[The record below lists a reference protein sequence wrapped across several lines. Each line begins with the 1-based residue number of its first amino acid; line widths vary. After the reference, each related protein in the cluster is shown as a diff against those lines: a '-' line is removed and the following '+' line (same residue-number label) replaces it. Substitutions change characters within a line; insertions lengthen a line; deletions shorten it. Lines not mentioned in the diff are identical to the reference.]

1 MNILFKRGV
10 VVFSVLTL
18 LGTTYVGAI
27 STARPVVISRP
38 PVVRS
43 TPVTK
48 PVTKSNTPK
57 SSTNKSGTSGATKS
71 STENKTTNV
80 TNNYY
85 TTNKSGGFF
94 DSFTGAFAGTWFY
107 HTLFGNNSN
116 NSNNSDSSSN
126 VNTGATQENT
136 DGGDTGEVFS
146 ISYWITNNL
155 EYLKNLLFGV
165 K

>member
-10 VVFSVLTL
+10 IALSVLTL

-38 PVVRS
+38 PVVKS
-43 TPVTK
+43 TPVAK
-48 PVTKSNTPK
+48 PVTKSSTPK
-57 SSTNKSGTSGATKS
+57 SSEVKS
-71 STENKTTNV
+71 STDKTSSV

-107 HTLFGNNSN
+107 HTLFGNNDN
-116 NSNNSDSSSN
+116 SSSN
-126 VNTGATQENT
+126 VNTEATQENT
-136 DGGDTGEVFS
+136 ESEDTEEVFS

>member
-1 MNILFKRGV
+1 MSILFKRGV
-10 VVFSVLTL
+10 VALSVLTL

-38 PVVRS
+38 PVVKS
-43 TPVTK
+43 TPVAK
-48 PVTKSNTPK
+48 PVTKSSTPK
-57 SSTNKSGTSGATKS
+57 SSTSETKS
-71 STENKTTNV
+71 STETKTASV

-107 HTLFGNNSN
+107 HTLFGNNS
-116 NSNNSDSSSN
+116 DSSSN
-126 VNTGATQENT
+126 VNTDNATQENT
-136 DGGDTGEVFS
+136 DGGDTEEVFS

-155 EYLKNLLFGV
+155 EYLKNLLFGI

>member
-43 TPVTK
+43 TPVAK
-48 PVTKSNTPK
+48 PVTKTSTPK
-57 SSTNKSGTSGATKS
+57 SSSTKS

-85 TTNKSGGFF
+85 TTTTNKSGGFF

-116 NSNNSDSSSN
+116 NSDSSSN
-126 VNTGATQENT
+126 VNTDNATQENT
-136 DGGDTGEVFS
+136 DGGDTEEAFS

>member
-1 MNILFKRGV
+1 MSILFKRGV
-10 VVFSVLTL
+10 VALSVLTL

-38 PVVRS
+38 PVVKS
-43 TPVTK
+43 TPVAK
-48 PVTKSNTPK
+48 PVTKSSTPK
-57 SSTNKSGTSGATKS
+57 SSTTRSTTKS

-80 TNNYY
+80 TNNYS

-94 DSFTGAFAGTWFY
+94 DSFTGAFVGTWFY
-107 HTLFGNNSN
+107 HTLFGNNSD
-116 NSNNSDSSSN
+116 SSSSN
-126 VNTGATQENT
+126 VNTDNATQENT
-136 DGGDTGEVFS
+136 DGGDTEEVFS

>member
-18 LGTTYVGAI
+18 LCTTYVGAI

-94 DSFTGAFAGTWFY
+94 DSFTGAFVGTWFY

-116 NSNNSDSSSN
+116 NSDSSSN
-126 VNTGATQENT
+126 VNTEATQENT
-136 DGGDTGEVFS
+136 DGGDTEEVFS

>member
-1 MNILFKRGV
+1 MSILFKRGIV
-10 VVFSVLTL
+10 ALSMLTL

-38 PVVRS
+38 PVVKS
-43 TPVTK
+43 TPVAK
-48 PVTKSNTPK
+48 PVTKSSTPK
-57 SSTNKSGTSGATKS
+57 SSEAKS
-71 STENKTTNV
+71 STDKTSSV

-107 HTLFGNNSN
+107 HTLFGN
-116 NSNNSDSSSN
+116 SDNSSSN
-126 VNTGATQENT
+126 VNTEATQENT
-136 DGGDTGEVFS
+136 ESEDTEEVFS

>member
-1 MNILFKRGV
+1 MSILFKRGV
-10 VVFSVLTL
+10 VALSVLTL
-18 LGTTYVGAI
+18 LSGATYVGAI

-43 TPVTK
+43 TPVSK
-48 PVTKSNTPK
+48 PVTKTSTSK
-57 SSTNKSGTSGATKS
+57 SST
-71 STENKTTNV
+71 TETKTTSV

-85 TTNKSGGFF
+85 TNKSGGFF

-107 HTLFGNNSN
+107 HTLFGNN
-116 NSNNSDSSSN
+116 DSSSPSAN
-126 VNTGATQENT
+126 SDATQEST
-136 DGGDTGEVFS
+136 DSGDTEEVFS

>member
-1 MNILFKRGV
+1 MSILFKRGV
-10 VVFSVLTL
+10 VALSVLTL

-38 PVVRS
+38 PVVKS
-43 TPVTK
+43 TPIAKPVTK
-48 PVTKSNTPK
+48 PSTPK
-57 SSTNKSGTSGATKS
+57 SSTSEAKS
-71 STENKTTNV
+71 STETKTTSV

-107 HTLFGNNSN
+107 HTLFGN
-116 NSNNSDSSSN
+116 SDNSSSN
-126 VNTGATQENT
+126 VNTDNATQENT
-136 DGGDTGEVFS
+136 ESEDTEEVFS

>member
-43 TPVTK
+43 TPVAK
-48 PVTKSNTPK
+48 PVTKTSTPK
-57 SSTNKSGTSGATKS
+57 SSSTKS
-71 STENKTTNV
+71 STENKTTSV

-126 VNTGATQENT
+126 VNTDNATQENT
-136 DGGDTGEVFS
+136 DGGDTEEAFS

-155 EYLKNLLFGV
+155 EYLKNLLFGI

>member
-1 MNILFKRGV
+1 MNILFNRGV

-38 PVVRS
+38 PVVKS
-43 TPVTK
+43 TPVAK
-48 PVTKSNTPK
+48 PVTKTSTPK
-57 SSTNKSGTSGATKS
+57 SSSTKS
-71 STENKTTNV
+71 STETKTTGV
-80 TNNYY
+80 TNNHY

-107 HTLFGNNSN
+107 HTLFGNNDN
-116 NSNNSDSSSN
+116 SSSN
-126 VNTGATQENT
+126 VNTEATQENT
-136 DGGDTGEVFS
+136 ESEDTEEVFS

-155 EYLKNLLFGV
+155 EYLKNLLFGI

>member
-10 VVFSVLTL
+10 IALSVLTL

-38 PVVRS
+38 PVVKS
-43 TPVTK
+43 TPVAK
-48 PVTKSNTPK
+48 PVTKSSTPK
-57 SSTNKSGTSGATKS
+57 SSEAKS
-71 STENKTTNV
+71 STDKTSSV

-107 HTLFGNNSN
+107 HTLFGNNDN
-116 NSNNSDSSSN
+116 SSSN
-126 VNTGATQENT
+126 VNTEATQENT
-136 DGGDTGEVFS
+136 ESEDTEEVFS
-146 ISYWITNNL
+146 ISYWITNTL
-155 EYLKNLLFGV
+155 EYLKNLLFGI

>member
-1 MNILFKRGV
+1 MSILFKRGV
-10 VVFSVLTL
+10 VALSVLTL

-38 PVVRS
+38 PIVKS
-43 TPVTK
+43 TPVAK
-48 PVTKSNTPK
+48 PVTKS
-57 SSTNKSGTSGATKS
+57 STTKS
-71 STENKTTNV
+71 STSETKSSTGNKTTSV

-107 HTLFGNNSN
+107 HALFS
-116 NSNNSDSSSN
+116 NSDNSSA
-126 VNTGATQENT
+126 NTNNDVAQENT
-136 DGGDTGEVFS
+136 DSGDTEEVFS

>member
-1 MNILFKRGV
+1 MSILFKRGV
-10 VVFSVLTL
+10 VALSVLTL
-18 LGTTYVGAI
+18 LSGTTYVSAI

-38 PVVRS
+38 PVVKS
-43 TPVTK
+43 TPVAK
-48 PVTKSNTPK
+48 PVTKSSTPESSTTKSSEAK
-57 SSTNKSGTSGATKS
+57 SSTDKTSG
-71 STENKTTNV
+71 V

-107 HTLFGNNSN
+107 HTLFGNNDN
-116 NSNNSDSSSN
+116 SSSN
-126 VNTGATQENT
+126 VNTEATQENT
-136 DGGDTGEVFS
+136 ESEDTEEVFS

-155 EYLKNLLFGV
+155 EYLKNLLFGI

>member
-1 MNILFKRGV
+1 MSILFKRSV
-10 VVFSVLTL
+10 VALSVLTL
-18 LGTTYVGAI
+18 FGTTYVGAI

-38 PVVRS
+38 PVVKS
-43 TPVTK
+43 TPVAK
-48 PVTKSNTPK
+48 PVTRSTTKPSTTKSNDI
-57 SSTNKSGTSGATKS
+57 
-71 STENKTTNV
+71 TESKTTNV

-107 HTLFGNNSN
+107 HTLFGNND
-116 NSNNSDSSSN
+116 NSGSN
-126 VNTGATQENT
+126 VNTEATQENT
-136 DGGDTGEVFS
+136 ESEDTEEIFS

>member
-10 VVFSVLTL
+10 VVLSVLTL

-38 PVVRS
+38 PVVKS
-43 TPVTK
+43 TPVAK
-48 PVTKSNTPK
+48 PVTKSSTPK
-57 SSTNKSGTSGATKS
+57 SSTTKS
-71 STENKTTNV
+71 SEAKSSTDKTSGV

-107 HTLFGNNSN
+107 HTLFGNNDN
-116 NSNNSDSSSN
+116 SSSN
-126 VNTGATQENT
+126 VNTEATQENT
-136 DGGDTGEVFS
+136 ESEDTEEVFS

-155 EYLKNLLFGV
+155 EYLKNLLFGI

>member
-1 MNILFKRGV
+1 MSILFKRGV
-10 VVFSVLTL
+10 IALSVLTL

-38 PVVRS
+38 PVVKS
-43 TPVTK
+43 TPVAK
-48 PVTKSNTPK
+48 PVTKSSTPK
-57 SSTNKSGTSGATKS
+57 SSEAKS
-71 STENKTTNV
+71 STDKTSSV

-107 HTLFGNNSN
+107 HTLFGNNDN
-116 NSNNSDSSSN
+116 SSSN
-126 VNTGATQENT
+126 VNTEATQENT
-136 DGGDTGEVFS
+136 ESEDTEEVFS

>member
-1 MNILFKRGV
+1 MSILFKRGV
-10 VVFSVLTL
+10 VVFSVLIL

-38 PVVRS
+38 PVVKS
-43 TPVTK
+43 TPVAK
-48 PVTKSNTPK
+48 PVTKSSTPK
-57 SSTNKSGTSGATKS
+57 SSTSETKS

-85 TTNKSGGFF
+85 TNKSGGFF

-107 HTLFGNNSN
+107 HTLFGNND
-116 NSNNSDSSSN
+116 NSSSPSANSD
-126 VNTGATQENT
+126 VTQEST
-136 DGGDTGEVFS
+136 DIGDTEEVFS

>member
-10 VVFSVLTL
+10 VVLSVLTL

-38 PVVRS
+38 PVVKS
-43 TPVTK
+43 TPVAK
-48 PVTKSNTPK
+48 PVTKSSTPK
-57 SSTNKSGTSGATKS
+57 SSTTKS
-71 STENKTTNV
+71 SEAKSSTDKTSGV

-85 TTNKSGGFF
+85 TTTNKSGGFF

-107 HTLFGNNSN
+107 HTLFGNNDN
-116 NSNNSDSSSN
+116 SSSN
-126 VNTGATQENT
+126 VNTEATQENT
-136 DGGDTGEVFS
+136 ESEDTEEVFS

-155 EYLKNLLFGV
+155 EYLKNLLFGI

>member
-1 MNILFKRGV
+1 MSILFKCGV
-10 VVFSVLTL
+10 VALSVLTL

-38 PVVRS
+38 SVVKS
-43 TPVTK
+43 TTVAK

-57 SSTNKSGTSGATKS
+57 SSTSETKS
-71 STENKTTNV
+71 STENKTTSV

-94 DSFTGAFAGTWFY
+94 DSFTGAFVGTWFY
-107 HTLFGNNSN
+107 HTLFGNNS
-116 NSNNSDSSSN
+116 DSSSN
-126 VNTGATQENT
+126 VNTDNATQENT
-136 DGGDTGEVFS
+136 DGGDTEEVFS

-155 EYLKNLLFGV
+155 EYVKNILFGI

>member
-43 TPVTK
+43 TPVAK
-48 PVTKSNTPK
+48 PVTKTSTPK
-57 SSTNKSGTSGATKS
+57 SSSTKS

-85 TTNKSGGFF
+85 TTTTTNKSGGFF

-116 NSNNSDSSSN
+116 NSDSSSN
-126 VNTGATQENT
+126 VNTDNATQENT
-136 DGGDTGEVFS
+136 DGGDTEEAFS

>member
-1 MNILFKRGV
+1 MNILCKR
-10 VVFSVLTL
+10 VLAIVSAITL
-18 LGTTYVGAI
+18 LCVVCGNYVGAV

-38 PVVRS
+38 PVVKS
-43 TPVTK
+43 TPAA
-48 PVTKSNTPK
+48 KSV
-57 SSTNKSGTSGATKS
+57 TKS
-71 STENKTTNV
+71 STTKSSTSESGETKTTNV

-85 TTNKSGGFF
+85 TTNKGGGFF

-107 HTLFGNNSN
+107 HTLFGNNDS
-116 NSNNSDSSSN
+116 SSSN
-126 VNTGATQENT
+126 VNTDSTQETT
-136 DGGDTGEVFS
+136 DSDDTEESFS

>member
-1 MNILFKRGV
+1 MSILFKRSV
-10 VVFSVLTL
+10 VALSVLTL
-18 LGTTYVGAI
+18 FGTTYVGAI

-38 PVVRS
+38 PVVKS
-43 TPVTK
+43 TPVAK
-48 PVTKSNTPK
+48 PVTR
-57 SSTNKSGTSGATKS
+57 STTKPSTTKS
-71 STENKTTNV
+71 STTKSNDSTESKTTNV

-107 HTLFGNNSN
+107 HALFS
-116 NSNNSDSSSN
+116 NSDNSSA
-126 VNTGATQENT
+126 NTNNDVAQENT
-136 DGGDTGEVFS
+136 ESGDTEEVFS

>member
-10 VVFSVLTL
+10 IALSVLTL

-38 PVVRS
+38 PVVKS
-43 TPVTK
+43 TPVAKPVTK
-48 PVTKSNTPK
+48 PSTPK
-57 SSTNKSGTSGATKS
+57 SSTSEAKS
-71 STENKTTNV
+71 STETKTTSV

-85 TTNKSGGFF
+85 TTTNKSGGFF

-107 HTLFGNNSN
+107 HTLFGN
-116 NSNNSDSSSN
+116 SDNSSSN
-126 VNTGATQENT
+126 VNNDNATQENT
-136 DGGDTGEVFS
+136 ESEDTEEVFS

>member
-10 VVFSVLTL
+10 VVLSVLTL
-18 LGTTYVGAI
+18 LGTTYVSAI

-57 SSTNKSGTSGATKS
+57 SSTTRSKDTKS
-71 STENKTTNV
+71 STESKSSSV

-116 NSNNSDSSSN
+116 NSDSSSN
-126 VNTGATQENT
+126 VNTEATQENT
-136 DGGDTGEVFS
+136 DGGDTEEVFS

>member
-10 VVFSVLTL
+10 IVLSVLTL
-18 LGTTYVGAI
+18 FGTTYVGAI
-27 STARPVVISRP
+27 SIVRPVVISRP
-38 PVVRS
+38 PVVKS
-43 TPVTK
+43 TPVAK
-48 PVTKSNTPK
+48 PVTKS
-57 SSTNKSGTSGATKS
+57 S
-71 STENKTTNV
+71 V

-94 DSFTGAFAGTWFY
+94 DSFNGAFTGTWFY
-107 HTLFGNNSN
+107 HALFGNRDN
-116 NSNNSDSSSN
+116 SSSN
-126 VNTGATQENT
+126 TSTESTQENT
-136 DGGDTGEVFS
+136 ESEDTEEVFS

>member
-10 VVFSVLTL
+10 IALSVLTL

-38 PVVRS
+38 PVVKS
-43 TPVTK
+43 TPVAKPVTK
-48 PVTKSNTPK
+48 PSTPK
-57 SSTNKSGTSGATKS
+57 SSTSEAKS
-71 STENKTTNV
+71 STDKTSSV

-107 HTLFGNNSN
+107 HTLFGNNDN
-116 NSNNSDSSSN
+116 SSSN
-126 VNTGATQENT
+126 VNTEATQENT
-136 DGGDTGEVFS
+136 ESEDTEEVFS

>member
-10 VVFSVLTL
+10 IALSVLTL

-38 PVVRS
+38 PVVKS
-43 TPVTK
+43 TPVAK
-48 PVTKSNTPK
+48 PVTKSSTHKSSEAK
-57 SSTNKSGTSGATKS
+57 SSTDKTSS
-71 STENKTTNV
+71 V

-85 TTNKSGGFF
+85 TTNKGSGFF

-107 HTLFGNNSN
+107 HTLFGNNDN
-116 NSNNSDSSSN
+116 SSSN
-126 VNTGATQENT
+126 VNTEATQENT
-136 DGGDTGEVFS
+136 ESEDTEEVFS

>member
-10 VVFSVLTL
+10 IALSVLTL

-38 PVVRS
+38 PVVKS
-43 TPVTK
+43 TPVAK
-48 PVTKSNTPK
+48 PVTKSSTPK
-57 SSTNKSGTSGATKS
+57 SSEAKS
-71 STENKTTNV
+71 STDKTSSV

-107 HTLFGNNSN
+107 HTLFGNNDN
-116 NSNNSDSSSN
+116 SSSN
-126 VNTGATQENT
+126 VNTEATQENT
-136 DGGDTGEVFS
+136 ESEDTEEVFS

>member
-18 LGTTYVGAI
+18 LCTTYVGAI

-94 DSFTGAFAGTWFY
+94 DSFTGAFVGTWFY
-107 HTLFGNNSN
+107 HTLFGN

-136 DGGDTGEVFS
+136 DGGDTEEVFS

-155 EYLKNLLFGV
+155 EYVKNILFGI

>member
-38 PVVRS
+38 PVVKS
-43 TPVTK
+43 TPVAK
-48 PVTKSNTPK
+48 PVTKSSTSK
-57 SSTNKSGTSGATKS
+57 SSTSET
-71 STENKTTNV
+71 KTTSV

-107 HTLFGNNSN
+107 HTLFGNNDN
-116 NSNNSDSSSN
+116 SSSN
-126 VNTGATQENT
+126 VNTEATQENT
-136 DGGDTGEVFS
+136 ESEDTEEVFS

>member
-10 VVFSVLTL
+10 IALSVLTL

-27 STARPVVISRP
+27 ITARPVVISRP
-38 PVVRS
+38 PVVKS
-43 TPVTK
+43 TPVAKPVTK
-48 PVTKSNTPK
+48 PSTPK
-57 SSTNKSGTSGATKS
+57 SSTSEAKS
-71 STENKTTNV
+71 STETKTTSV

-107 HTLFGNNSN
+107 HTLFGN
-116 NSNNSDSSSN
+116 SDNSSSN
-126 VNTGATQENT
+126 VNNDNATQENT
-136 DGGDTGEVFS
+136 ESEDTEEVFS

>member
-1 MNILFKRGV
+1 MSILFKRGV
-10 VVFSVLTL
+10 IALSVLTL

-38 PVVRS
+38 PVVKS
-43 TPVTK
+43 TPVAK
-48 PVTKSNTPK
+48 PVTKTSTPK
-57 SSTNKSGTSGATKS
+57 STTSGSENKS
-71 STENKTTNV
+71 STETKTTSV

-107 HTLFGNNSN
+107 HTLFGNNDN
-116 NSNNSDSSSN
+116 SSSS
-126 VNTGATQENT
+126 VSSESTQENT
-136 DGGDTGEVFS
+136 ESEDTEEVFS

>member
-1 MNILFKRGV
+1 MSILFKRGV

-57 SSTNKSGTSGATKS
+57 SSTTKSRDTKS
-71 STENKTTNV
+71 STESKSSSV

-85 TTNKSGGFF
+85 TTNKGGGFF

-107 HTLFGNNSN
+107 HTLFGNNDS
-116 NSNNSDSSSN
+116 SSSN
-126 VNTGATQENT
+126 VNTEATQENT
-136 DGGDTGEVFS
+136 DGGDTEEVFS

>member
-1 MNILFKRGV
+1 MSILFKRSV

-38 PVVRS
+38 PVVKS
-43 TPVTK
+43 TPVAKPVAK
-48 PVTKSNTPK
+48 PVTKSSTSK
-57 SSTNKSGTSGATKS
+57 SSTSETKS

-107 HTLFGNNSN
+107 HTLFGNNDN
-116 NSNNSDSSSN
+116 SSSS
-126 VNTGATQENT
+126 VNTEATQEST
-136 DGGDTGEVFS
+136 ESEDTEEVFS

>member
-10 VVFSVLTL
+10 IALSVLTL

-43 TPVTK
+43 TPVAK
-48 PVTKSNTPK
+48 PVTKTSTPK
-57 SSTNKSGTSGATKS
+57 STTSGSESKS
-71 STENKTTNV
+71 STETKTTSV

-107 HTLFGNNSN
+107 HTLFGNNDN
-116 NSNNSDSSSN
+116 SSSS
-126 VNTGATQENT
+126 VSSESTQENT
-136 DGGDTGEVFS
+136 ESEDTEEVFS

>member
-38 PVVRS
+38 PVVKS
-43 TPVTK
+43 TPVAK
-48 PVTKSNTPK
+48 PVTKSSTPK
-57 SSTNKSGTSGATKS
+57 SSSTKS
-71 STENKTTNV
+71 STETKTTSV

-94 DSFTGAFAGTWFY
+94 DSFTGAFVGTWFY
-107 HTLFGNNSN
+107 HTLFGNNSG
-116 NSNNSDSSSN
+116 SSSN
-126 VNTGATQENT
+126 VNTEGTQEST
-136 DGGDTGEVFS
+136 DSGDTEEVFS

>member
-43 TPVTK
+43 TPVAK
-48 PVTKSNTPK
+48 PVTKTSTPK
-57 SSTNKSGTSGATKS
+57 SSSTKS

-85 TTNKSGGFF
+85 TTTNKSGGFF
-94 DSFTGAFAGTWFY
+94 DSFTGAFVGTWFY

-116 NSNNSDSSSN
+116 NSDSSSN
-126 VNTGATQENT
+126 VNTDNATQENT
-136 DGGDTGEVFS
+136 DGGDTEEAFS